1 MEIAEFVMDQI
12 WTLFAV
18 LLIGVEAWYYFVIP
32 GLKSLRN
39 KDENKGGKSKRD
51 S

>member
-1 MEIAEFVMDQI
+1 MEVAEFVMDQI

-18 LLIGVEAWYYFVIP
+18 LLIGVEAWYYFIVP
-32 GLKSLRN
+32 GLKSLK
-39 KDENKGGKSKRD
+39 KDKDKNKRD

>member
-18 LLIGVEAWYYFVIP
+18 LLIAVEAWYYFVIP
-32 GLKSLRN
+32 GLKSLKEDKKKN
-39 KDENKGGKSKRD
+39 KKDL
-51 S
+51 